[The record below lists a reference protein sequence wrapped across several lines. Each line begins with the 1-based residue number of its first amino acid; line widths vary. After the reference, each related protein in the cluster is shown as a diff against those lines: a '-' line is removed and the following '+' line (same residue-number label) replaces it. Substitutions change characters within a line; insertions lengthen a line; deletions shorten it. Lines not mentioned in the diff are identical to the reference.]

1 MAMIVVAAS
10 LLLSR
15 LGSSGSNAG
24 LAALVAAAIL
34 LDFGVT
40 AHFVFGQRAI
50 FSLGAEFCGRLNG
63 LYMATFFAGGAVGSA
78 LGGWAYADGGWSLSM
93 WVGLSLP
100 TLALGF
106 HLGEWK
112 SKSGQLEDERAQ
124 NGGADVS
131 SLERALSQ

>member
-1 MAMIVVAAS
+1 
-10 LLLSR
+10 
-15 LGSSGSNAG
+15 
-24 LAALVAAAIL
+24 
-34 LDFGVT
+34 
-40 AHFVFGQRAI
+40 
-50 FSLGAEFCGRLNG
+50 
-63 LYMATFFAGGAVGSA
+63 MATFFAGGAGGSA
-78 LGGWAYADGGWSLSM
+78 LGGWAYANGGWSLSM

>member
-1 MAMIVVAAS
+1 
-10 LLLSR
+10 
-15 LGSSGSNAG
+15 
-24 LAALVAAAIL
+24 
-34 LDFGVT
+34 
-40 AHFVFGQRAI
+40 
-50 FSLGAEFCGRLNG
+50 
-63 LYMATFFAGGAVGSA
+63 
-78 LGGWAYADGGWSLSM
+78 M